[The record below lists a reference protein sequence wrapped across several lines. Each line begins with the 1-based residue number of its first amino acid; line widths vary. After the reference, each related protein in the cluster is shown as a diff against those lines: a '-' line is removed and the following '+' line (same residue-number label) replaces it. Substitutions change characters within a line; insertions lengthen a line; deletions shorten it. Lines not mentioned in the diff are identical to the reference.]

1 MSIDGPDYLLRLA
14 ALSLS
19 FVGFTSIIVTLRSA
33 LGGKLSA
40 GHVRLVRLYIETG
53 LAVTF
58 LSLLPTLLT
67 FLGAPE
73 SAMWQW
79 ASATAGSLLTLL
91 MIVQLRRRR
100 LVEGRFPVWVILV
113 YLASAAAVVALWL
126 NSLGIPSAPS
136 VAAYAIALTWSLFVC
151 GYVFLRTLDLFLHAS
166 AEE

>member
-1 MSIDGPDYLLRLA
+1 
-14 ALSLS
+14 
-19 FVGFTSIIVTLRSA
+19 
-33 LGGKLSA
+33 
-40 GHVRLVRLYIETG
+40 
-53 LAVTF
+53 
-58 LSLLPTLLT
+58 
-67 FLGAPE
+67 
-73 SAMWQW
+73 MWQW